1 MIGDGSD
8 GSVDGVVT
16 ITHFDDSY
24 APCQWPVADSTFK
37 AIIPLNTGKNCVR
50 LSFTSPKLSNIT
62 SNNIHASNFV
72 VHYVPQTQ
80 NPPLNLVILLGKDS
94 PGTYDAPPAR
104 AEREGN
110 DLSTAIK
117 KYRMAA
123 YLWQAYTHEQME
135 RSKLGRRTFR
145 FDEEWTTGT
154 ISARDHATDAMRSE
168 ARVHVVRSQK
178 TVAEIRDADVAQQN
192 PTAKRA
198 GDLFSWAM
206 DDVKQHFGARGGQ
219 KQYCA
224 VLILDAHWDKQKNMI
239 LGHAALGGG
248 DANMGLAVF
257 GSHALH
263 SYPSCVE
270 EVVPAF
276 TDCTRTDTNFV
287 ANDCGESGS
296 NWEAANIGIGA
307 HMHEVGHLF
316 GCPHQESG
324 IMLRDYVTLNR
335 SFVAK
340 EAYST
345 RTGSKGMLC
354 KKENECN
361 WHKLDLL
368 RMRIHPC
375 FRAPGDGNLHK
386 DSSVEIWPV
395 ETGIFLVAPSGIA
408 YMEIF
413 VEGDD
418 MIRGWMEFGDGV
430 SRGQIQRQY
439 FVTEADVRARLPE
452 SLRKRNVRVQAK
464 SFGNGSA
471 ESSVICAD
479 KSRIVKLPNQGITLA
494 SSKRLA
500 FLGHKHGL
508 SQTEGSEK
516 QQIIFESVLAQKSVM
531 TAVIAYWGFALNGLE
546 FCYEDSSTQVFGVK
560 SGNSARFNLDLR
572 RGEIISGFNIRA
584 GFWVDGIQIL
594 TSTGRASEMFGAAN
608 LGSGYV
614 LSMKFMDLCC

>member
-1 MIGDGSD
+1 M
-8 GSVDGVVT
+8 
-16 ITHFDDSY
+16 
-24 APCQWPVADSTFK
+24 
-37 AIIPLNTGKNCVR
+37 
-50 LSFTSPKLSNIT
+50 T
-62 SNNIHASNFV
+62 SNNIHTSNFIL
-72 VHYVPQTQ
+72 HYVPQTQ
-80 NPPLNLVILLGKDS
+80 SPPLNLVILLGKDS
-94 PGTYDAPPAR
+94 PGTFDAPPAR

-110 DLSTAIK
+110 DLDMAIK

-123 YLWQAYTHEQME
+123 YLWQAYTHEQMN
-135 RSKLGRRTFR
+135 RSRLGRRTFR
-145 FDEEWTTGT
+145 FDEEWTSGT
-154 ISARDHATDAMRSE
+154 ISSRDQTIGAMRSE
-168 ARVHVVRSQK
+168 ARVHIIRSQK

-192 PTAKRA
+192 PNAKRA

-206 DDVKQHFGARGGQ
+206 EDVKHYFNARNGQ

-224 VLILDAHWDKQKNMI
+224 VLYLDSHWDKQMNML

-248 DANMGLAVF
+248 DDQMGLAIF
-257 GSHALH
+257 GSQALH
-263 SYPSCVE
+263 SYPSCIE
-270 EVVPAF
+270 EVVSAF

-287 ANDCGESGS
+287 ANDCAESGS

-345 RTGSKGMLC
+345 RTGSKGMFC
-354 KKENECN
+354 NQDSECN
-361 WHKLDLL
+361 WHRLDLL

-375 FRAPGDGNLHK
+375 FKVPGDAVLHK
-386 DSSVEIWPV
+386 DPSVEIWPV
-395 ETGIFLVAPSGIA
+395 ETGLFLVAPSGVA

-413 VEGDD
+413 VEGDE
-418 MIRGWMEFGDGV
+418 MARGWMEFGDGL

-439 FVTEADVRARLPE
+439 FVTDADVRARLPE
-452 SLRKRNVRVQAK
+452 HMRKQNVRVQAK
-464 SFGNGSA
+464 SFGNGNA
-471 ESSVICAD
+471 ESSVISAD
-479 KSRIVKLPNQGITLA
+479 KSRIVKMPNQGITIA
-494 SSKRLA
+494 GSKRLG

-508 SQTEGSEK
+508 SQTQGSEK

-531 TAVIAYWGFALNGLE
+531 TAVVAYSGFALNGLE
-546 FCYEDSSTQVFGVK
+546 FCYEDGNTQVFGVK
-560 SGNSARFNLDLR
+560 SGNAARFNLDLR

-584 GFWVDGIQIL
+584 GVWIDGIQIL
-594 TSTGRASEMFGAAN
+594 TSTGRTSEMFGASA

-614 LSMKFMDLCC
+614 LYA